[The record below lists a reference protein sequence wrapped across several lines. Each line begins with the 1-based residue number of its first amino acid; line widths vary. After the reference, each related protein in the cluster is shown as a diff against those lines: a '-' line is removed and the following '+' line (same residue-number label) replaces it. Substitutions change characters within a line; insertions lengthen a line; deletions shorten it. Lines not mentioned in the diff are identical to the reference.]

1 MKRSRCE
8 EILAQV
14 MRKVRELEPG
24 GDLEGLLE
32 AGAADLKQ
40 ALYEEAAVER
50 QSLEDSSPE
59 SFSPSGLPALPGRG
73 QDASGGPAGAPGAD
87 PGRNAPL

>member
-8 EILAQV
+8 ELLGQL
-14 MRKVRELEPG
+14 MRKVRLLEPG

-32 AGAADLKQ
+32 EGASQLKQ

-50 QSLEDSSPE
+50 QQVEDASPA
-59 SFSPSGLPALPGRG
+59 SFSPCGLPSVR
-73 QDASGGPAGAPGAD
+73 SGGNDAPGGAAGTAGPD
-87 PGRNAPL
+87 AGGPVAV